1 MLRTIDLNSDMGE
14 SFGRWQLGNDAELME
29 VITSANIACGW
40 HGGDPAVMRT
50 TVELAVAK
58 GVGIGAHVGLPD
70 LLGFGRRRMQVTPD
84 EIYDYTMYQSGALR
98 AFAEAAGGRL
108 QHVKPHGAFYTM
120 SAADEALAAALVRAV
135 EALGDDVVLYGMGEI
150 GTGEAGGSRIRPRRL
165 RRSELRRQR
174 WPRHRA
180 QQGRLGSRGGCATS
194 GAVGHQRRGGDGRGE
209 HAGAGG
215 AVDLYP
221 WRCAELGRGRATR
234 AGTPG
239 SGWGRDRAGRLAT
252 RNRLGDIDVERVR
265 GGVGTM
271 SAEVLSPL
279 PGLVATIHVN
289 AGDAISS
296 GDPVVTLQSMKM
308 EIPITAESDGT
319 IAEILVSEGDE
330 IDTGAVIAR
339 LS

>member
-135 EALGDDVVLYGMGEI
+135 AALGDGVVLYGMGEI
-150 GTGEAGGSRIRPRRL
+150 EPSLAKQAGVGYVREGYVDLNYDGGGGLVIERNKGAWDPGRSRGERCGWRPETRWEPSKGTRWRWRCNRSVSMATRRT
-165 RRSELRRQR
+165 RVR
-174 WPRHRA
+174 
-180 QQGRLGSRGGCATS
+180 SRGGCDNVWKRPAS
-194 GAVGHQRRGGDGRGE
+194 ASLLFARCRPFE
-209 HAGAGG
+209 
-215 AVDLYP
+215 LY
-221 WRCAELGRGRATR
+221 
-234 AGTPG
+234 
-239 SGWGRDRAGRLAT
+239 
-252 RNRLGDIDVERVR
+252 
-265 GGVGTM
+265 
-271 SAEVLSPL
+271 
-279 PGLVATIHVN
+279 
-289 AGDAISS
+289 
-296 GDPVVTLQSMKM
+296 
-308 EIPITAESDGT
+308 
-319 IAEILVSEGDE
+319 
-330 IDTGAVIAR
+330 
-339 LS
+339 